1 MWYCCRVGN
10 LCHLMK
16 YHRSH
21 WVSYF
26 INLFIF
32 LKLKVVLKNFLQIC
46 FTAFL
51 CHALI
56 LEKKNWK
63 EKMMTPAISWGFDT
77 SIYFFLSYKKYP
89 AIVPNFKFL
98 AKFRIKGCF
107 SIFFT
112 RWWLQFWFY
121 KNADLFWKKLY
132 FLLWSV

>member
-1 MWYCCRVGN
+1 MWYCCRDGN

-46 FTAFL
+46 FTAFW

-56 LEKKNWK
+56 LEKKTVRKKWWHQLFH
-63 EKMMTPAISWGFDT
+63 EDLILAYT
-77 SIYFFLSYKKYP
+77 FLSYKKYP

-98 AKFRIKGCF
+98 AKFRIKVCF

-121 KNADLFWKKLY
+121 KNADLFWEKLY